1 MARRRR
7 RYHHEDEAE
16 AGPDEAHEG
25 DALAHASGGEAPQ
38 DGAAQDDA
46 PPDEAQQGD
55 EAPQEAEDRS
65 CLTHPGYEARMAC
78 ARCKAAVCEMCAV
91 TVHGRA
97 LCAECLATELAGE
110 QRAEPWR
117 GFVAALVGLVT
128 VAGVTL
134 PWAVGTQAPWMS
146 KLPGGSTFFLYL
158 GLAGGAVSVG
168 AGLVAQDFAGV
179 GKRAGWV
186 GVALGLV
193 ALALV
198 LGVNALRVLGS
209 L

>member
-7 RYHHEDEAE
+7 RYHHEDEAT
-16 AGPDEAHEG
+16 PDEAHEG
-25 DALAHASGGEAPQ
+25 DTLAHAGDGEAH
-38 DGAAQDDA
+38 
-46 PPDEAQQGD
+46 EGD
-55 EAPQEAEDRS
+55 EAPKKDEDRS

-97 LCAECLATELAGE
+97 LCAECLGVELAGE
-110 QRAEPWR
+110 QPAEPWR

-134 PWAVGTQAPWMS
+134 PWAVGTQAPWMA
-146 KLPGGSTFFLYL
+146 KLPGGPTFFLYL
-158 GLAGGAVSVG
+158 GLAGGALSVG

-186 GVALGLV
+186 GVVLGLV

-198 LGVNALRVLGS
+198 LGVNGLRVLGR

>member
-7 RYHHEDEAE
+7 RYHHEDEAT
-16 AGPDEAHEG
+16 PDEAHEG
-25 DALAHASGGEAPQ
+25 DALAHAGDDEAH
-38 DGAAQDDA
+38 QDDGDA
-46 PPDEAQQGD
+46 GDGPQGD
-55 EAPQEAEDRS
+55 EAPKKAEDRS
-65 CLTHPGYEARMAC
+65 CLTHPGYEARLAC

-91 TVHGRA
+91 TIHGRA
-97 LCAECLATELAGE
+97 LCAECLGVELAGE
-110 QRAEPWR
+110 QPAEPWR
-117 GFVAALVGLVT
+117 GFAAALVGLVT

-134 PWAVGTQAPWMS
+134 PWAVGTQAPWMA
-146 KLPGGSTFFLYL
+146 KLPGGPTFFLYL
-158 GLAGGAVSVG
+158 GLAGGALSVG

-186 GVALGLV
+186 GVVLGLV